1 MQGKFPVI
9 FLSLKDVKHCSWEET
24 FKALR
29 KIVAEEYGRH
39 RAVIEVL
46 TPREL
51 FLYERI
57 LAEDE
62 DKTLIEQSLR
72 LLTEWLCRYYKQAA
86 ILLLDEYDTPAH
98 SAYVGNYYDTLI
110 DFIRNWL
117 SAGLKDNPYLERGV
131 LTGILRIAKESVFSG
146 LNNISTFTFF
156 SEVFQERFGLLEG
169 EVTALLEEHEL
180 SDKLTE
186 MRQWYDGYRIGS
198 CADVYNP
205 WSVLNCIATRGS
217 LSPYWVNTSDNALM
231 KHLIV
236 QGTEDLKVDIEEL
249 LKGGV
254 VEKTIEEGIVFP
266 HLEQNPNAVWAL
278 LLYSGYL
285 TIEAL
290 PRYGTPLQLR
300 IPNLEVGELYK
311 TMILDWFKN
320 TLHEHKY
327 RLALRSLTQGD
338 VETFSQLFQEFMM
351 SSVSVFDVPA
361 EDSEKIYHAFI
372 LGMLIGLKDH
382 YDIKSNRESGLG
394 RYDVMVIPKNPL
406 DLGIVME
413 FKKIGRFEKTTLEIA
428 VASALQQIEQRG
440 YAEKLRERGIKRVL
454 ALGFAFEGKN
464 VLIRSKTN
472 FS

>member
-290 PRYGTPLQLR
+290 PR
-300 IPNLEVGELYK
+300 
-311 TMILDWFKN
+311 
-320 TLHEHKY
+320 
-327 RLALRSLTQGD
+327 
-338 VETFSQLFQEFMM
+338 
-351 SSVSVFDVPA
+351 
-361 EDSEKIYHAFI
+361 
-372 LGMLIGLKDH
+372 
-382 YDIKSNRESGLG
+382 
-394 RYDVMVIPKNPL
+394 
-406 DLGIVME
+406 
-413 FKKIGRFEKTTLEIA
+413 
-428 VASALQQIEQRG
+428 
-440 YAEKLRERGIKRVL
+440 
-454 ALGFAFEGKN
+454 
-464 VLIRSKTN
+464 
-472 FS
+472 

>member
-1 MQGKFPVI
+1 
-9 FLSLKDVKHCSWEET
+9 
-24 FKALR
+24 
-29 KIVAEEYGRH
+29 
-39 RAVIEVL
+39 
-46 TPREL
+46 
-51 FLYERI
+51 
-57 LAEDE
+57 
-62 DKTLIEQSLR
+62 
-72 LLTEWLCRYYKQAA
+72 
-86 ILLLDEYDTPAH
+86 
-98 SAYVGNYYDTLI
+98 
-110 DFIRNWL
+110 
-117 SAGLKDNPYLERGV
+117 
-131 LTGILRIAKESVFSG
+131 
-146 LNNISTFTFF
+146 
-156 SEVFQERFGLLEG
+156 
-169 EVTALLEEHEL
+169 
-180 SDKLTE
+180 
-186 MRQWYDGYRIGS
+186 
-198 CADVYNP
+198 
-205 WSVLNCIATRGS
+205 
-217 LSPYWVNTSDNALM
+217 
-231 KHLIV
+231 
-236 QGTEDLKVDIEEL
+236 
-249 LKGGV
+249 
-254 VEKTIEEGIVFP
+254 
-266 HLEQNPNAVWAL
+266 
-278 LLYSGYL
+278 
-285 TIEAL
+285 
-290 PRYGTPLQLR
+290 
-300 IPNLEVGELYK
+300 
-311 TMILDWFKN
+311 MILDWFKN